1 MALYAVGD
9 GSEPGDQP
17 VSMVL
22 AKMVSTRLRETG
34 HSQRWL
40 AQEIGVSPQT
50 INNVLRGVQP
60 QVETLEKLSHFLE
73 QPLAALLHL
82 VGVIQSKQ
90 LDKEELARLVGNDL
104 SIFEMVSLIQA
115 LSAEDRDRVLQL
127 VKVHL
132 RVH

>member
-1 MALYAVGD
+1 M
-9 GSEPGDQP
+9 
-17 VSMVL
+17 
-22 AKMVSTRLRETG
+22 
-34 HSQRWL
+34 
-40 AQEIGVSPQT
+40 
-50 INNVLRGVQP
+50 
-60 QVETLEKLSHFLE
+60 EKLSHFLE

-90 LDKEELARLVGNDL
+90 FDKEELARLVGNDL

>member
-1 MALYAVGD
+1 
-9 GSEPGDQP
+9 
-17 VSMVL
+17 
-22 AKMVSTRLRETG
+22 
-34 HSQRWL
+34 
-40 AQEIGVSPQT
+40 
-50 INNVLRGVQP
+50 
-60 QVETLEKLSHFLE
+60 LEKLSHFLE

-90 LDKEELARLVGNDL
+90 FDKEELARLVGNDL

>member
-1 MALYAVGD
+1 M
-9 GSEPGDQP
+9 
-17 VSMVL
+17 
-22 AKMVSTRLRETG
+22 
-34 HSQRWL
+34 
-40 AQEIGVSPQT
+40 
-50 INNVLRGVQP
+50 
-60 QVETLEKLSHFLE
+60 EKLSHFLE

>member
-1 MALYAVGD
+1 M
-9 GSEPGDQP
+9 
-17 VSMVL
+17 
-22 AKMVSTRLRETG
+22 
-34 HSQRWL
+34 
-40 AQEIGVSPQT
+40 
-50 INNVLRGVQP
+50 
-60 QVETLEKLSHFLE
+60 ETLEKLSHFLE

-90 LDKEELARLVGNDL
+90 FDKEELARLVGNDL